1 MTVSSVS
8 QAEIVVVSIV
18 LLVFN
23 LRPKIRQLVL

>member
-8 QAEIVVVSIV
+8 QAEIVAVSIV